1 MCRSS
6 SSSDSSSKYMFE
18 VRAVLQQTSTV
29 LVTAQLLASTLKYI
43 TAAHRVCVHNNNN
56 ALATVRQNLV
66 LV

>member
-1 MCRSS
+1 
-6 SSSDSSSKYMFE
+6 MFE
-18 VRAVLQQTSTV
+18 VRAVLQQTNTV

-43 TAAHRVCVHNNNN
+43 TAAHCVCVHNNNN